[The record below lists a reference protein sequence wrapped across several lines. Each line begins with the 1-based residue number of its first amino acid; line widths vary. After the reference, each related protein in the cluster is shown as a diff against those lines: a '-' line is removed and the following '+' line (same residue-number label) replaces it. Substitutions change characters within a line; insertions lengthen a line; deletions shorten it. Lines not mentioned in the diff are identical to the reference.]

1 MQNMYIAWL
10 SRCKDSLETV
20 TLTGMS
26 NPPKHWTPGAFVE
39 DTCAGDI
46 YIYIYCVSGAAL
58 DILKHLG
65 IADDGLH
72 QRPARGNALSL
83 CADATVLGDVW
94 NCSEI
99 SGMSVS
105 VDGMNGLTPCL
116 LKWYRWKSGKLQ
128 LSYVHFANS
137 AATGSMNMEL
147 LWYWSTLCFL
157 EVSPRQNE

>member
-39 DTCAGDI
+39 GTCAGD
-46 YIYIYCVSGAAL
+46 IYCVSGAAL

-116 LKWYRWKSGKLQ
+116 LPAGTDGKVVNCNYHMCTLPIQ
-128 LSYVHFANS
+128 QQRGLWIWSYCDIDQHS
-137 AATGSMNMEL
+137 A
-147 LWYWSTLCFL
+147 F
-157 EVSPRQNE
+157 